1 MIKQL
6 ICDFIIAL
14 SFYIVNFWNPLWI
27 KTWCRPPKS
36 HRCPFKQ
43 TIKCME
49 DFYLWN
55 SHHFVL
61 WLSPT
66 HQETTFVD
74 PPGWEYAKKI
84 ERVTKSPTAHYTA
97 LVSIQTNKQMYGRF
111 LLVKFSPLCPM
122 TVSNSL
128 GNHICRSTWL
138 GICQEDQK
146 GHQVTHCTALTTLV
160 CAAASGS

>member
-1 MIKQL
+1 MISKLQ
-6 ICDFIIAL
+6 
-14 SFYIVNFWNPLWI
+14 YIVNFLNSLWI
-27 KTWCRPPKS
+27 KIWCR
-36 HRCPFKQ
+36 PFKQ
-43 TIKCME
+43 TNKQTNKQMYGRFLLVKFSPLCPM
-49 DFYLWN
+49 FLTY
-55 SHHFVL
+55 VL
-61 WLSPT
+61 GKHICTSTWLRICQDQKR
-66 HQETTFVD
+66 HQVMCPF
-74 PPGWEYAKKI
+74 K
-84 ERVTKSPTAHYTA
+84 
-97 LVSIQTNKQMYGRF
+97 QTNKQMYGRF